1 VPVEGINPDELRF
14 NLIKDPKKRAD
25 LQIKQEVEEIN
36 SRVLVAQAT
45 ADKIMNTYRAREEL
59 VGDIGEYT
67 EKVSTIKK
75 AAKEIADLSDKQLI
89 ERYGNKDDDDD
100 ESFDVSMEEF
110 SGIRG
115 SAWVEAKNPKE
126 FRKTY
131 DRQSSEIV
139 KFLQK
144 QVASAKGKSE
154 TLAATLK
161 RYNVDPDNETSAM
174 DNSKKYGIE
183 AVELKARIENIK
195 KGRDGYIE
203 AAKRQ
208 LEAYAKEHPGKTVT
222 QAIDDTTA
230 YIKGHLRPMKEVEE
244 EIKARR
250 KAATQKPPLQKSIGK
265 KKMVLKM
272 KRHTA

>member
-1 VPVEGINPDELRF
+1 ID
-14 NLIKDPKKRAD
+14 
-25 LQIKQEVEEIN
+25 
-36 SRVLVAQAT
+36 
-45 ADKIMNTYRAREEL
+45 
-59 VGDIGEYT
+59 
-67 EKVSTIKK
+67 
-75 AAKEIADLSDKQLI
+75 
-89 ERYGNKDDDDD
+89 RYGNKDDGDD
-100 ESFDVSMEEF
+100 ESFDVRMEEF

-126 FRKTY
+126 FRKAY
-131 DRQSSEIV
+131 ERQSSEII

-144 QVASAKGKSE
+144 QVASARGKSE

-161 RYNVDPDNETSAM
+161 RYNVDPDSETSAM
-174 DNSKKYGIE
+174 DNSKKYGVE

-208 LEAYAKEHPGKTVT
+208 LEAYAKEHPGKTVN

-250 KAATQKPPLQKSIGK
+250 EAAASQKPAMQKSIGK

-272 KRHTA
+272 KRRIA